1 MKGTPGLITGLPC
14 LGKPPRLDGRP
25 TCLFSCARPP
35 EPGPESLWT
44 GWVGRVGAV
53 AKKEFGELVSL
64 IAIVGRLRACALAAL
79 IAASWPAA
87 NAYAFDIDV
96 SVIQADPAANPSGY
110 RVMLKALSPGAG
122 AIAPDAPDSWSFH
135 VNLPMGQGAG
145 ATLFE
150 KFELSLTAPGP
161 QTAGPLRFYLLFKD
175 YDESLDLTFYP
186 TAPVATADA
195 DAEALAIGKLG
206 LDLAVASNNAAAGDV
221 RSFSDLLQ
229 AYQRARAETLRRL
242 AANKTDNPTGAAV
255 YGFLQIARE
264 LGRRLNLEPGE
275 DVIAARD
282 WLARVAA
289 KPPAGISPADAKSI
303 VAAIDALKYRPL
315 GALWQAIQ
323 DLSCADGGLEKMA
336 AYFTY
341 LAGLPADQI
350 GAIAKATGIT
360 PAGVVGAGNSC
371 AARIALEG
379 KIDKD
384 KIKLLIAGQIELDK
398 KALSVVGNDG
408 AAKLRRDMNYLAG
421 FR

>member
-1 MKGTPGLITGLPC
+1 M
-14 LGKPPRLDGRP
+14 
-25 TCLFSCARPP
+25 
-35 EPGPESLWT
+35 
-44 GWVGRVGAV
+44 
-53 AKKEFGELVSL
+53 SL
-64 IAIVGRLRACALAAL
+64 IAIVRPPRACALAAL
-79 IAASWPAA
+79 IAILCHAA
-87 NAYAFDIDV
+87 GARAFDIDV

-110 RVMLKALSPGAG
+110 RVMLNALAPAIRE
-122 AIAPDAPDSWSFH
+122 IAPQAPGSWSFH
-135 VNLPMGQGAG
+135 ADLPMGNGAG

-150 KFELSLTAPGP
+150 KFELSLVAPGP
-161 QTAGPLRFYLLFKD
+161 QTAGPLRFYLLFGD
-175 YDESLDLTFYP
+175 FDESLDLTFYP
-186 TAPVATADA
+186 TSPVAAEKA
-195 DAEALAIGKLG
+195 DAEAFAIGKLG
-206 LDLAVASNNAAAGDV
+206 LDLAVASSNAAAGDV
-221 RSFSDLLQ
+221 RSFSDLLR

-264 LGRRLNLEPGE
+264 LGRRLNLESGE

-360 PAGVVGAGNSC
+360 AAGVVGAGNSC
-371 AARIALEG
+371 AARIALER

-384 KIKLLIAGQIELDK
+384 KIKLLIAGQIELGK